1 MKSGRQR
8 REEIKG
14 QRNSETQSATR
25 RKQSRARRR
34 VPWETCRWTSRL
46 SRRTRATA
54 RLRLL
59 CAAIIRTLLFVV
71 VAVAKRRSGQR
82 TQQKWWYEVAKG
94 YVYSNAKFCRPC
106 RKRERAR
113 REEARRVYFEGI
125 GRKRQKEQQR
135 FPIAR
140 SAMFC
145 PQCKDEYREGFTECA
160 DCQIPLV
167 SELPLSESN
176 DEQKAVD
183 LVEVLSTADPGLI
196 ALVKSVLEAEEIL
209 YLAHGEHF
217 SRMHATIP
225 VKFLVSKE
233 DVELA
238 REVLKAV
245 L

>member
-1 MKSGRQR
+1 MKNGRQR
-8 REEIKG
+8 REEIKAQRK
-14 QRNSETQSATR
+14 QRNAKRNSPQAKPR
-25 RKQSRARRR
+25 QAARPAGN
-34 VPWETCRWTSRL
+34 VPVNEQALAPYKSYGAPAFAVRGYYQDIAL
-46 SRRTRATA
+46 
-54 RLRLL
+54 
-59 CAAIIRTLLFVV
+59 
-71 VAVAKRRSGQR
+71 AVAKKRSGQR

-94 YVYSNAKFCRPC
+94 YVYSNAKFCWPC

-145 PQCKDEYREGFTECA
+145 PQCKGEYQDGFTECA

>member
-1 MKSGRQR
+1 MG
-8 REEIKG
+8 
-14 QRNSETQSATR
+14 N
-25 RKQSRARRR
+25 
-34 VPWETCRWTSRL
+34 VPVDEQALAPYNAS
-46 SRRTRATA
+46 A

-59 CAAIIRTLLFVV
+59 CAAIIAFCCHGCGKEEIWT
-71 VAVAKRRSGQR
+71 A

-113 REEARRVYFEGI
+113 REEARRIYFEGI

-145 PQCKDEYREGFTECA
+145 PQCKGEYQDGFTECA